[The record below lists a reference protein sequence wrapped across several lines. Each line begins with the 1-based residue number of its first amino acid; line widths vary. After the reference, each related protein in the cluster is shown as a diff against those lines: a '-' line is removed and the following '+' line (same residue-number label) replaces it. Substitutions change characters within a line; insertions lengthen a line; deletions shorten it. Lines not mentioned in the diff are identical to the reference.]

1 MKKFF
6 SFFAALL
13 FAGSMMAEPITIN
26 ATDVTTIE
34 AGATTGLDV
43 TLQGVHIEWEG
54 AYYNNEYSQD
64 FRIYAEKAMKLTATE
79 NISKVEIVGYAKKDL
94 APVVSAGTITA
105 GASFSAETTKAT
117 WEDPLLVIEEI
128 KAQSL
133 TITCNKQMRAYSIRI
148 TFEGDDVSPTPSIN
162 YYVAGNMN
170 EWKVNDAYRLTRSN
184 NGEYKGE
191 FTFVADAE
199 FKVIGF
205 DGENTTWYPEGM
217 DNNFKITE
225 AGDYMITFNPAGN
238 VEGWHEGFFNVVKKE
253 EPVVAQYEVAE
264 AIAAGLKEN
273 DELFVRGIITKLEF
287 KGTNFAKYGSVNIY
301 VKDATDAEGE
311 FEFFNCYSLNA
322 DTFRTSVPN
331 YDPQNSKWAQ
341 FREVADEN
349 GNTIHVG
356 DTVVAFGKYKL
367 FNSTHELNTGC
378 YLTEIKHAPVVPADT
393 IEVKMTEGLT
403 FSDNVATEGWWE
415 MYGENDKFIIELSN
429 NKTTQ
434 LEGTYTYEDLDP
446 DFAFIGVINGTDT
459 TEVYFV
465 DGAVTLSKDA
475 EQGTITIK
483 GALIGEDGNVYNIE
497 LVFTEPKPTETVTVN
512 IQNAVMETSYA
523 DYGLYGMYGDDEN
536 NVFVMLSVW
545 AMEGLEGQYTEQ
557 DLDHAYL
564 GSGIIDG
571 EEMANIYKAAITITP
586 GNGDDYLLTA
596 TLLCYNNK
604 QYNVTMYI
612 PAGQGI
618 EDVEATVK
626 AFKRIVNGQ
635 VIIEKNGVRYN
646 VLGNTVK

>member
-43 TLQGVHIEWEG
+43 TLQNVHIEWEG

-133 TITCNKQMRAYSIRI
+133 TITCNKQMRVYSIRI
-148 TFEGDDVSPTPSIN
+148 TFEGDDVPPTPSIN
-162 YYVAGNMN
+162 YYVAGSMGVWGPD
-170 EWKVNDAYRLTRSN
+170 EAYRLTPSN
-184 NGEYKGE
+184 NGEYEGE
-191 FTFVADAE
+191 FTFAADDE
-199 FKVIGF
+199 FKVIGY
-205 DGENTTWYPEGM
+205 DGTTVTWYPEGM
-217 DNNFKITE
+217 ENNFKITE
-225 AGDYMITFNPAGN
+225 AGDYKITFNPAGN
-238 VEGWHEGFFNVVKKE
+238 VEGWYAGYFNVVKKE
-253 EPVVAQYEVAE
+253 EPVIPQYEVAE

-273 DELFVRGIITKLEF
+273 DELFVRGVITKLEF

-331 YDPQNSKWAQ
+331 YDPQSSNWAQ

-349 GNTIHVG
+349 GNTIHIG

-367 FNSTHELNTGC
+367 FKSTHELNTGC

-403 FSDNVATEGWWE
+403 FSDNVAADGWWE
-415 MYGENDKFIIELSN
+415 MYGGNDKFIIELSN
-429 NKTTQ
+429 QKTTQ

-446 DFAFIGVINGTDT
+446 DYAFIWVINGTDT

-512 IQNAVMETSYA
+512 IPNAVMETSYA
-523 DYGLYGMYGDDEN
+523 DYGLYGMYGYDEN

-571 EEMANIYKAAITITP
+571 EEMVNIYKAAITITP

-635 VIIEKNGVRYN
+635 VIIEKNGVQYN